1 MKTFTEWL
9 QEATTVA
16 KDKKQ
21 CVQGDRPSV
30 GGACTG
36 AIANAGIDGVP
47 MPERGSKLKKAKLK
61 KEAIIV
67 GPQPPGV
74 GVQGGKSDFVIAGA
88 PGVAHSKPKRR
99 KKRRK
104 KA

>member
-9 QEATTVA
+9 QEAAGIPVSC
-16 KDKKQ
+16 KDY
-21 CVQGDRPSV
+21 VQGDKPNY
-30 GGACTG
+30 GGSGSNQGCSPQEAK
-36 AIANAGIDGVP
+36 AGKCKP
-47 MPERGSKLKKAKLK
+47 KKHAGKN
-61 KEAIIV
+61 EAIVV

>member
-9 QEATTVA
+9 QEATDS
-16 KDKKQ
+16 KGKKQ

-47 MPERGSKLKKAKLK
+47 MPERGTKLKRAKLK
-61 KEAIIV
+61 KEGIV
-67 GPQPPGV
+67 VGAQPSGV

-88 PGVAHSKPKRR
+88 PGVKRSKPKRR

-104 KA
+104 KS

>member
-47 MPERGSKLKKAKLK
+47 MPEIGSKLKKAKLK
-61 KEAIIV
+61 KEAIVV

-88 PGVAHSKPKRR
+88 PKRR

>member
-47 MPERGSKLKKAKLK
+47 MPERGRKLKKAKLK
-61 KEAIIV
+61 KEAIVV

-88 PGVAHSKPKRR
+88 PKRR